1 MLVSPSIPLAHFPVV
16 HQHRILGV
24 TAEKPCFT
32 PQEAILTEGI
42 DALRGN
48 LSQALVGKEEAID
61 LLLVGLISAGHV
73 LLEDVPGVGKTT
85 LAKGLARSIDGSF
98 RRIQFTPD
106 LLPSDILGVSIYNPE
121 DHSFEFKRG
130 PIFSNVVLA
139 DEINRATP
147 RTQSALLEAMNESQV
162 SVDGETHLLSNP
174 FIVIATQNP
183 FEYEGTYPLPES
195 QLDRFTLRLE
205 IGYPGQAEEREV
217 LLSHRFHEPVDLLSP
232 VTTADEIL
240 AIQQKVKEVRV
251 DESLLD
257 YILQIGRASRDYEG
271 IEIGVSPRGCLSL
284 YRTAQAMALIRGRD
298 YCVPD
303 DVKQLAEPVLSHRLI
318 YRRYSGVNSN
328 HAIQEI
334 LKKIPV
340 PV

>member
-1 MLVSPSIPLAHFPVV
+1 MSESIDV
-16 HQHRILGV
+16 
-24 TAEKPCFT
+24 
-32 PQEAILTEGI
+32 
-42 DALRGN
+42 LRSN
-48 LSQALVGKEEAID
+48 LSQVLIGKDESID
-61 LLLVGLISAGHV
+61 LLLVGLLSAGHV

-121 DHSFEFKRG
+121 DHSFEFKQG
-130 PIFSNVVLA
+130 PIFSSVVLA

-147 RTQSALLEAMNESQV
+147 RTQSALLEAMNESQI
-162 SVDGETHLLSNP
+162 SVDGQTFPLSNP

-183 FEYEGTYPLPES
+183 FEHEGTYPLLES
-195 QLDRFTLRLE
+195 QLDRFTLRLA
-205 IGYPGQAEEREV
+205 IGYPGPADERQV
-217 LLSHRFHEPVDLLSP
+217 LLSHRLQEPIDQLGP
-232 VTTADEIL
+232 VTTSDKIL
-240 AIQQKVKEVRV
+240 AIQEKVKEVRV
-251 DESLLD
+251 DDSLLD
-257 YILQIGRASRDYEG
+257 YILQIGQATRDFDG

-284 YRTAQAMALIRGRD
+284 YRASQAMALIRGRD

-318 YRRYSGVNSN
+318 YRRYSGVSSN

-334 LKKIPV
+334 LKTITV

>member
-1 MLVSPSIPLAHFPVV
+1 MSES
-16 HQHRILGV
+16 
-24 TAEKPCFT
+24 
-32 PQEAILTEGI
+32 I
-42 DALRGN
+42 DALRSN
-48 LSQALVGKEEAID
+48 LNQVLIGKDEAID

-106 LLPSDILGVSIYNPE
+106 LLPSDIVGVSIYNPE
-121 DHSFEFKRG
+121 DHSFEFKQG

-162 SVDGETHLLSNP
+162 SVDGLTHPLSNP

-183 FEYEGTYPLPES
+183 FEHEGTYPLPES
-195 QLDRFTLRLE
+195 QLDRFTLRVA
-205 IGYPGQAEEREV
+205 IGYPGSAEEREV
-217 LLSHRFHEPVDLLSP
+217 LLSHRLQEPVDHLSP
-232 VTTADEIL
+232 VATAEEIL
-240 AIQQKVKEVRV
+240 SIQQKVKEVRV
-251 DESLLD
+251 DDSLLD
-257 YILQIGRASRDYEG
+257 YILQIGQASRDYDG

-284 YRTAQAMALIRGRD
+284 YRASQAMAFIRGRD

-303 DVKQLAEPVLSHRLI
+303 DVKLLAEPVLSHRLI
-318 YRRYSGVNSN
+318 YRRFSGVNSN

-334 LKKIPV
+334 LKKIAV